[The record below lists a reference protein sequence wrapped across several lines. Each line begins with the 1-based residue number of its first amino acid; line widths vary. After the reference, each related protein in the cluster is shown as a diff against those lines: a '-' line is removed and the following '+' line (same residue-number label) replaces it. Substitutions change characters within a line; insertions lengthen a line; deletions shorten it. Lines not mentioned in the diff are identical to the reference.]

1 MTKAL
6 ISLRVKLIATCLD
19 SIILYSIIHTNY
31 KWMHEWFT
39 LFEIDKKYIQS
50 IYNDGHNILILYQIS
65 FSPQVKR
72 RVIISNKHGT
82 YELPH
87 ELPNDIRLRILGN

>member
-6 ISLRVKLIATCLD
+6 ISLRVILIATCLD

-39 LFEIDKKYIQS
+39 LFEIDKKYIQP
-50 IYNDGHNILILYQIS
+50 IYNDGHNILILYQFPFHHKWSEGWSLVIS
-65 FSPQVKR
+65 MVHMSCLT
-72 RVIISNKHGT
+72 SCGT
-82 YELPH
+82 
-87 ELPNDIRLRILGN
+87 I